1 MKPHEATALA
11 SQREA
16 FGALSLETRLHPG
29 RGQDDPCTEGR
40 PLAVPARRTLE
51 HDSELVYGFYETLN
65 VNFGEIGHWRVH

>member
-16 FGALSLETRLHPG
+16 FGALSLETRLYLR

-51 HDSELVYGFYETLN
+51 DDSEFVHGFYEALN
-65 VNFGEIGHWRVH
+65 VNVGLIGHWGVH

>member
-1 MKPHEATALA
+1 MKPHEPTALA

-16 FGALSLETRLHPG
+16 FGALSLKPRLHLR

-51 HDSELVYGFYETLN
+51 HDSEFVYSLDETLN
-65 VNFGEIGHWRVH
+65 VNIGLIGHWGVD